1 MTTRRLT
8 AVAVCAMGLLAEG
21 RTAYAQTPAPRSTPD
36 RFERLQEESKNVEL
50 QKIPP
55 FKVFDNL
62 YYVGVGYVGAWL
74 VTTSD
79 GLILID
85 SLEGPYVD
93 HLLDS
98 IKTLGF
104 DPQQIKYLLVTH
116 AHADHY
122 AGAARIQELYD
133 TRVGMLEE
141 DWQFLAER
149 TKANPKAPRGPRKDL
164 SFKAG
169 DTLTLGT
176 TTLTFHAM
184 PGHTPGGLSIEQ
196 TVYDNGTPY
205 KAFTIGGVTPA
216 RGLTPVQQFLAAL
229 DHVEQIPGIQVNLP
243 NHPWRADVLQRG
255 ETLAQRKPGDPHPF
269 VAPDDF
275 KALLRS
281 LRAEAETRLAE
292 ETKAA
297 ATPGKP

>member
-1 MTTRRLT
+1 MTVIRTTGVLCIAALLT
-8 AVAVCAMGLLAEG
+8 APGRAAGQGAAVAAPA
-21 RTAYAQTPAPRSTPD
+21 AQT
-36 RFERLQEESKNVEL
+36 RFERMQEEQDNVEL
-50 QKIPP
+50 QSIPP

-62 YYVGVGYVGAWL
+62 YYVGVGYVAAWL

-85 SLEGPYVD
+85 ALEGPYVD
-93 HLLDS
+93 HMLRS
-98 IKTLGF
+98 IRALGF
-104 DPQQIKYLLVTH
+104 DPQRIKYLLVTH

-122 AGAARIQELYD
+122 GGAAKIQELYE

-149 TKANPKAPRGPRKDL
+149 TKANPRAPRGPRKDL

-169 DTLTLGT
+169 DTLTLGD
-176 TTLTFHAM
+176 TTLRFHAM

-196 TVYDNGTPY
+196 TVYDHGTPY

-216 RGLTPVQQFLAAL
+216 RGLRPVEQFLEAL
-229 DHVEQIPGIQVNLP
+229 GRVERMPGIQVNIP
-243 NHPWRADVLQRG
+243 NHPWRAQVLQRA
-255 ETLAQRKPGDPHPF
+255 EQLAQRKPGEPHPF

-275 KALLRS
+275 TALLKA
-281 LRAEAETRLAE
+281 LRAEAEGRLAE
-292 ETKAA
+292 EQQNGGRRN
-297 ATPGKP
+297 P